1 MVYLSILVLMD
12 IWVVSSGE
20 GLLKLATMNIPG
32 KPMCTFPLGVYLGV
46 EFLCYRVS
54 NAQL

>member
-46 EFLCYRVS
+46 ELLCYRVS